1 MGKTNPIFKR
11 NYGGYLRELD
21 KVDFSAGRSILN
33 IDVDEDR
40 KTAQIPFFKTNYRV
54 SRYGVVADTTDK
66 RPDYGTCVLLL
77 KYLLMCPKIFPLEGD
92 WVNYRDFKDS
102 GQQDVTLSDYAMKT
116 ISERYSG
123 NKNLLGAAVIS
134 LGGRR
139 PETDYPYDLSAVFTV
154 LPRIPILFLFNDADK
169 QFPAQASILFERR
182 AEHFLDAECLVM
194 IGVYLSENLKQAE
207 KMIIG

>member
-1 MGKTNPIFKR
+1 MGKTNPIFKE
-11 NYGGYLRELD
+11 NYGGYLRELGE
-21 KVDFSAGRSILN
+21 VDFSAAGSILD
-33 IDVDEDR
+33 ITVDENR
-40 KTAQIPFFKTNYRV
+40 RTARIPFFQTPYRV
-54 SRYGVVADTTDK
+54 SRFGVVDLDGK
-66 RPDYGTCVLLL
+66 RPDYGTCVVLL
-77 KYLLMCPKIFPLEGD
+77 KYLLMCPRMIPSGDD
-92 WVNYRDFKDS
+92 WVNYRDLKNS
-102 GQQDVTLSDYAMKT
+102 GTTQNASLIDYAMRA
-116 ISERYSG
+116 ISKRYAG
-123 NKNLLGAAVIS
+123 NKSRLAAAVKA

-182 AEHFLDAECLVM
+182 AEYFLDAECLVM